1 MPDGSAGMENV
12 IQLESVWKEYGL
24 DKLQEGL
31 RTLFPE
37 YSISLPDLFGEILQG
52 DIVSALT
59 HLVQSAIGGMAA
71 QLGGLKNV
79 LIWLVVLGIVSAL
92 MTHFVELF
100 DKHQIAEI
108 SFYFMYLLL
117 TAVLLKCFAQAAQT
131 ALETVQNVVLF
142 IKMLVPTYLIAVG
155 VATGTTTVG
164 AYYQLLLL
172 LIYGVENILVAGV
185 LPFVYSYVMLS
196 VVNGVWVEE
205 KLTLLIELIGKG
217 VGWVLKAAIG
227 LVTGISIFQAV
238 ITPVIDSVKASAMQ
252 KALSAIPGIG
262 NAADGVVELVVGSA
276 VVIKNSIGIVLLILL
291 IVLCVAPLLRIFLI
305 AILLKAAAALMG
317 IVSDKRITSCTNRI
331 GDAGMLLLRT
341 TGTALI
347 LFLITISIV
356 ATATNRGF

>member
-131 ALETVQNVVLF
+131 ALETVQNIVLF

-155 VATGTTTVG
+155 VVTGTTTVG

-217 VGWVLKAAIG
+217 VGWVLKASIG